1 MKRLYSHKTDGGA
14 EYLCTRRVK
23 GTTDE
28 GDLHFAAVRLD
39 GEPELLG
46 AYAALAKRGAKPE
59 PAQKINKALV
69 EALRRAVEATDGTT
83 RDDYDW
89 IGEAV
94 RTLALA
100 EKGG

>member
-1 MKRLYSHKTDGGA
+1 MRRLYSHQTDGGA
-14 EYLCTRRVK
+14 EYLCTRPVK
-23 GTTDE
+23 GTTE

-69 EALRRAVEATDGTT
+69 GALRRAVEATDGTT